1 MLTKRSATAYVLL
14 TVVWTLIAT
23 WQALEHSRTRDLAR
37 AALRNR
43 ARDISNSVGVV
54 IRSQRRFGGFVEQ
67 PRLEA
72 ALEELTESN
81 ELRSVALLNSAGEV
95 TASAGDPIE
104 LDIENLLERGE
115 RWARNTVTVGNLVD
129 LGPGAQQDEG
139 TPSATIVLTPPG
151 SGHDAGADG
160 PPPEPGP
167 PPPPFFPL
175 DEKKFDTIRAIVRG
189 DALDEEKMEALRSM
203 IPSELLDEQKL
214 ERLRVMMEDG
224 ELDERDRRDIREL
237 FGPGRR
243 GERGRGRRGR
253 SFFRRPP
260 GMNEER
266 YQELVQQQG
275 VHAFVLTMSTEA
287 FRAACA
293 RDLWPRIGLTVI
305 ALVAAIGVGVAWHSL
320 ERSAALQMRLLRASE
335 MNIHLQEMNVAA
347 AGLAHETR
355 NPLNTIRGLAQ
366 MISKHA
372 DVSVE
377 IRDRSREIT
386 EEVDRVTG
394 RLNQFIDYSRP
405 PEVRPAPTNIKA
417 VVGDVANALETD
429 IEDKEIQFELTG
441 PELTVEA
448 DESLLRQVI
457 FNLLLNSIQAVDRE
471 GSIEVLLEKAGPDE
485 ASIEVRDNGPGVP
498 DHAREEVF
506 RPYFTTSEEGTGLG
520 LAVVRQLV
528 LAHQWEIAYIPR
540 DDGGARF
547 RVTGLRVT

>member
-1 MLTKRSATAYVLL
+1 MLTRRSATVYVLL
-14 TVVWTLIAT
+14 AVAWTLIAT
-23 WQALEHSRTRDLAR
+23 WQVLEHSRTRVSAR

-72 ALEELTESN
+72 ALKELTTSD

-115 RWARNTVTVGNLVD
+115 HWTRNTVTVGNLVD

-151 SGHDAGADG
+151 SDHDADGDG
-160 PPPEPGP
+160 PPPDPG

-175 DEKKFDTIRAIVRG
+175 DEKKFDAILAIIRG

-203 IPSELLDEQKL
+203 IPSELLDEEKL
-214 ERLRVMMEDG
+214 ERLRAMLEDG
-224 ELDERDRRDIREL
+224 ELDEEEMRGVARL
-237 FGPGRR
+237 FRPGRP

-253 SFFRRPP
+253 PFFRRPP

-266 YQELVQQQG
+266 YQELVEKQG
-275 VHAFVLTMSTEA
+275 VHAFVLTMSTDA
-287 FRAACA
+287 FRAESA
-293 RDLWPRIGLTVI
+293 RDFWPRIALAGI
-305 ALVAAIGVGVAWHSL
+305 ALVAVVGLGVAWHNL
-320 ERSAALQMRLLRASE
+320 ERSSALQMRLLRASE
-335 MNIHLQEMNVAA
+335 LNLHLQEMNVAA

-366 MISKHA
+366 MVSKHA
-372 DVSVE
+372 DVSPE
-377 IRDRSREIT
+377 IRGKSREIT

-417 VVGDVANALETD
+417 VVGDVASALETD
-429 IEDKEIQFELTG
+429 IEDKQIQFEMTG

-471 GSIEVLLEKAGPDE
+471 GMIEVLLEKTGPDE

-528 LAHQWEIAYIPR
+528 LAHQWELAYIPG
-540 DDGGARF
+540 DAGGARF
-547 RVTGLRVT
+547 RVTGLKLT